1 MARLA
6 LRWEAGDASI
16 ARSPRD
22 YPRSRRPALILT
34 DWGRNSVSPGQVSAV
49 RRQSFAHRP
58 EFAQNWL
65 ANAGIRSRGSTALRW
80 PPVLLGSNYLPGLA
94 IRVRRAFLNLGDQRP
109 SSGLK
114 PIRVH

>member
-65 ANAGIRSRGSTALRW
+65 ANAGIRSREKYRA
-80 PPVLLGSNYLPGLA
+80 PVATCPFGVYLFA
-94 IRVRRAFLNLGDQRP
+94 RSR
-109 SSGLK
+109 SEEHTSE
-114 PIRVH
+114 